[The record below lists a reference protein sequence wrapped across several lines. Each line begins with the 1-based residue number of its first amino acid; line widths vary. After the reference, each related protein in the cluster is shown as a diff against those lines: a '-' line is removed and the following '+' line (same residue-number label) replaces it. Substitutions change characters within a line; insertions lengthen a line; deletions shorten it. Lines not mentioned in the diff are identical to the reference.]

1 MADVEAPFVRLVTR
15 LRVCIDAR
23 RILVA
28 FRTHKHLPQ
37 VELDEPSVVPQLHP
51 RRVECE
57 LEQSSTTIRTRC
69 KQYVRRRGHW

>member
-1 MADVEAPFVRLVTR
+1 MSVADVEAPFVRP
-15 LRVCIDAR
+15 RVCIDAS

-37 VELDEPSVVPQLHP
+37 VERDDPRVIPQLHP
-51 RRVECE
+51 RRVKCE
-57 LEQSSTTIRTRC
+57 LEQSSTTICTRC